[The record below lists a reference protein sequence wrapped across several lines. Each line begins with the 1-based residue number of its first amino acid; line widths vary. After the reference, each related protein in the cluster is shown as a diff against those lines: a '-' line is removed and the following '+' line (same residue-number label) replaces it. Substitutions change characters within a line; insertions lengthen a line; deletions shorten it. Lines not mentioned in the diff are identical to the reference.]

1 MTREQSEQN
10 LRNKVAF
17 MRKFLP
23 LDKYI
28 AGEKNSL
35 DQIYSYF
42 QTNRWAYRKFH
53 SQDGFMHFRIS
64 KNGEYAD
71 ADVYHQPNAV
81 SAFIRPGDEVLE
93 IGFGHAANLCYLANR
108 HPDAHF
114 TAYDLMPFRG
124 DKPSNVTT
132 YQQDYSRLQQL
143 PDNSVDVAYAFETI
157 VHNTDKDRIFKE
169 LYRVMKP
176 GAVMVIFDYALG
188 AQYDSYDAVIQTVID
203 LISKGGAAAIIE
215 SAADWEGHFAKNGL
229 RLEERTDY
237 TEEICP
243 DLKRLEGL
251 AIRLFNH
258 RTISKLVFRLMPE
271 QFVTNIIL
279 GYLGYDFMYS
289 RTGYYYEWVLRK

>member
-1 MTREQSEQN
+1 MTKEQSEQS
-10 LRNKVAF
+10 LRDKVEF

-28 AGEKNSL
+28 AGEKNSIR
-35 DQIYSYF
+35 QIYSYF
-42 QTNRWAYRKFH
+42 TTNHWAYRKFH

-64 KNGEYAD
+64 MNGQFAND
-71 ADVYHQPNAV
+71 DVYHQPNAV

-93 IGFGHAANLCYLANR
+93 IGFGHAANLCYLAQR

-124 DKPSNVTT
+124 EKPANVTT

-157 VHNTDKDRIFKE
+157 VHNTDKDTIFRE
-169 LYRVMKP
+169 LHRVMKP
-176 GAVMVIFDYALG
+176 GAVMVIYDYAISAPYASFDPVL
-188 AQYDSYDAVIQTVID
+188 QTVID

-215 SAADWEGHFAKNGL
+215 SADEWEAHFAKSGL
-229 RLEERTDY
+229 RLEKRTDY
-237 TEEICP
+237 TKEIGP
-243 DLKRLEGL
+243 DLKRLESL
-251 AIRLFNH
+251 ATRLFNH
-258 RTISKLVFRLMPE
+258 RIISKLVFHLLPE

-279 GYLGYDFMYS
+279 GYLGYDFS
-289 RTGYYYEWVLRK
+289 VSGTGYYYEWVLRK